1 MTVSE
6 LLDPLDK
13 LNIDHIKIYT
23 GQSLHVFD
31 LTQKT
36 LSLTLDELHRWFGK
50 CRVKEWRADVGYS
63 IYIEI

>member
-13 LNIDHIKIYT
+13 LNIDHIKICT

-31 LTQKT
+31 LNEAPCD
-36 LSLTLDELHRWFGK
+36 SLAKLHTWFGK